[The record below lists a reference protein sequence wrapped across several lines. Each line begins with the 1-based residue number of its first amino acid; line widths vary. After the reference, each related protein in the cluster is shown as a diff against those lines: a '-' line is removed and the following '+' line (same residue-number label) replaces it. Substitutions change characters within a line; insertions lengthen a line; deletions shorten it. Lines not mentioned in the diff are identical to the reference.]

1 MKEVLFTKYSNER
14 DPRFAIRTSI
24 IEDSKKNKR
33 YVEKTAVTK
42 EAEGH
47 VQNMLVAYEKLSEYY
62 KGTDVQF
69 SKCKIK
75 NGVAVFEKLV
85 ENEDYKGILE
95 LYKSFEDIVKKGQD

>member
-42 EAEGH
+42 EAEEH

-62 KGTDVQF
+62 KDTDVQF

-75 NGVAVFEKLV
+75 NGVAVFDYIDGDSLGDKFEELV
-85 ENEDYKGILE
+85 ENEDYKGI
-95 LYKSFEDIVKKGQD
+95 

>member
-42 EAEGH
+42 EAEEH
-47 VQNMLVAYEKLSEYY
+47 VQNMLVAIYEKLSEYY
-62 KGTDVQF
+62 KDTDVQF

-75 NGVAVFEKLV
+75 NGVAVF
-85 ENEDYKGILE
+85 DYLRWRV
-95 LYKSFEDIVKKGQD
+95 FRR